1 MTHTNAEFA
10 RAVFRADSVESG
22 LDTISKLLQHMDST
36 TKWEVS
42 DHVATA

>member
-22 LDTISKLLQHMDST
+22 LTRFQSSCST
-36 TKWEVS
+36 
-42 DHVATA
+42 